1 MGLPLLSVVVPC
13 YNGKGIIADSL
24 RRLLAFLEAQGERFG
39 PVEVIVVDDGSR
51 DGTGDLVEELFPKI
65 LLIRHTKNQG
75 KGAAVREGMLRA
87 RGRYRLFID
96 ADLPF
101 DLCGINAIVDSLRD
115 GGADV
120 GLGVRSESQVWPA
133 VKRTRLRRL
142 SSAAF
147 SGMVSRLVL
156 RKAMDTQCG
165 LKGFA
170 ADAAEYLFRAARI
183 KGFAFDVEIVYLA
196 AKAGM
201 EMKWTPVRLVSE
213 EYSTVSVFRHGPRMI
228 FDTLMVPVRY
238 RLGGYPAVD
247 WPKPGS
253 R

>member
-1 MGLPLLSVVVPC
+1 MDLPLLSVVVPC
-13 YNGKGIIADSL
+13 YNGKEIIADSL
-24 RRLLAFLEAQGERFG
+24 RKLLAFLDAHGERFG
-39 PVEVIVVDDGSR
+39 PVEVIVVDDGSK
-51 DGTGDLVEELFPKI
+51 DETGALVKDLFPKV

-101 DLCGINAIVDSLRD
+101 DLSGITAIVECLRD

-120 GLGVRSESQVWPA
+120 CMGTRSESQIWPA

-142 SSAAF
+142 SSAVF
-147 SGMVSRLVL
+147 SGMIRCLVL
-156 RKAMDTQCG
+156 RKALDTQCG
-165 LKGFA
+165 LKGFG
-170 ADAAEYLFRAARI
+170 ADAANCLFSAARI
-183 KGFAFDVEIVYLA
+183 RGFAFDAEIVYLA

-201 EMKWTPVRLVSE
+201 VMKWTPVRLVSE
-213 EYSTVSVFRHGPRMI
+213 AYSTVSVFRHGPRM
-228 FDTLMVPVRY
+228 FLDALMIPVRY
-238 RLGGYPAVD
+238 HLSGYRVLA
-247 WPKPGS
+247 WRKPES